1 MALENEKNIV
11 INDVSVSKTGVSLS
25 DILVKVLKT
34 MIDTGMI
41 SEEENDKTKIM
52 NVVHRVICN
61 RENEWGENDTE
72 EKLMDEVL
80 STFKLMG

>member
-1 MALENEKNIV
+1 MSPLNEQNTA
-11 INDVSVSKTGVSLS
+11 INDGSLA
-25 DILVKVLKT
+25 DVLIKVLKT
-34 MIDTGMI
+34 MLDSGMI
-41 SEEENDKTKIM
+41 SEDENDKTKIM

-80 STFKLMG
+80 TTFKLVG

>member
-1 MALENEKNIV
+1 MALVNEKNVV
-11 INDVSVSKTGVSLS
+11 IDDVSVSKTGVSLS

>member
-1 MALENEKNIV
+1 MSPLNEKNTA
-11 INDVSVSKTGVSLS
+11 INDGSLA
-25 DILVKVLKT
+25 DVLIKVLKT
-34 MIDTGMI
+34 MLDSGMI
-41 SEEENDKTKIM
+41 SEDENDKTKIM

-80 STFKLMG
+80 TTFKLVG

>member
-1 MALENEKNIV
+1 MSIVNEKNTA
-11 INDVSVSKTGVSLS
+11 INDGSLA
-25 DILVKVLKT
+25 DVLIKVLKT
-34 MIDTGMI
+34 MLDSGMI
-41 SEEENDKTKIM
+41 SEDENDKTKIM

-80 STFKLMG
+80 TTFKLVG